1 MAYVATG
8 YVASGY
14 VSETELPD
22 GYPIPSDV
30 RLGVAYGPNYEYLG
44 TYVTATAGAI
54 ADAIIAAAQVSP
66 IYSDIRKVNGLAV
79 DGTGTEGDPWGPV

>member
-14 VSETELPD
+14 VSDVSIPD
-22 GYPIPSDV
+22 GYPLPSDV
-30 RLGVAYGPNYEYLG
+30 RLGVTYGPNYEYAG
-44 TYVTATAGAI
+44 TYVTANAGAI

-66 IYSDIRKVNGLAV
+66 IYSDIRKVNSLSV
-79 DGTGTEGDPWGPV
+79 DGSGTESEPWGPA